1 MGYACRV
8 IPFPATH
15 FSILERLRGGDPHV
29 RHAAFGDLAEGYWR
43 PSYHYLRLQWRLAPE
58 AAEDAVQAFF
68 TVAFEKGYL
77 EKYDPSKAR
86 FRTFLRVC
94 LDRFVQNLQ
103 KSEQAARRGGLA
115 ERLSLDFPGAER
127 ELAERAMA
135 DLADPDRFFR
145 DETIRALF
153 GRALESLRRACE
165 AEGKPQVVRVFERH
179 DVRPDDR
186 TSYATVARE
195 LNLSVAQVTNYLHAS
210 RRRFRELVLTHL
222 RDLVADDDEFRAEA
236 RDLLGLEI
244 ER

>member
-1 MGYACRV
+1 V
-8 IPFPATH
+8 IPFPVTH
-15 FSILERLRGGDPHV
+15 RSVLERIRSADTDERRL
-29 RHAAFGDLAEGYWR
+29 AFGDLAEGYWR
-43 PSYHYLRLQWRLAPE
+43 PSYHYLRLQWRLTPE
-58 AAEDAVQAFF
+58 ATEDAVQAFF

-103 KSEQAARRGGLA
+103 KAEHAARRGGLA

-127 ELAERAMA
+127 ELAERAIA
-135 DLADPDRFFR
+135 DLGDPDRFFR

-153 GRALESLRRACE
+153 GRALESLRRACD
-165 AEGKPQVVRVFERH
+165 AEGKPQVFRVFERH
-179 DVRPDDR
+179 DVRAGDE

-210 RRRFRELVLTHL
+210 RRLFRGLILTHL
-222 RDLVADDDEFRAEA
+222 RDLVADEHEFRAEA
-236 RDLLGLEI
+236 RDLLGLEVEI
-244 ER
+244 DP